1 MDDITYYVSL
11 IVLTIVSIVEF
22 FINLLIKKPINTI
35 YRKLKNK
42 QIYTLVIS
50 RKFVEFSR
58 VYILISTGGTCYE
71 IKRIGGEDKS

>member
-35 YRKLKNK
+35 YRKLKK
-42 QIYTLVIS
+42 
-50 RKFVEFSR
+50 K
-58 VYILISTGGTCYE
+58 
-71 IKRIGGEDKS
+71 